1 MIEVKDLRKSFDNK
15 TILNGVNAV
24 MNAGQCNL
32 IIGSSGSGKTVL
44 MKCLVGLFKP
54 DSGDILYSGQNYTQM
69 GPAERKE
76 IRKEIGMLFQG
87 SALFDSL
94 TVEENVLFPLNMF
107 TDWNARKKLDR
118 VNEVLE
124 RVNLKG
130 ANKKFPAEL
139 SGGMMK
145 RVGIARAIVLN
156 PKYLF
161 VDEPNSGL
169 DPQTSGLIDQLIKE
183 ITLEYNITTIIN
195 THDMNSVME
204 MGDYIIYMY
213 QGEKEWEGTSK
224 DIIFSKNER
233 LNDFIFA
240 SEFLRDA
247 KDMRQLEETGK
258 ISNDRNMEEL
268 THDDAPAL
276 VPPSDEENG
285 NNGNNKQ

>member
-1 MIEVKDLRKSFDNK
+1 MIEVKNLKKGFNDKVIIEDVS
-15 TILNGVNAV
+15 AV
-24 MNAGQCNL
+24 METGKCNL
-32 IIGSSGSGKTVL
+32 IIGSSGSGKTVF
-44 MKCLVGLFKP
+44 MKCLIGLFSP
-54 DSGDILYSGQNYTQM
+54 DGGDIIYDDQNFTKM
-69 GPAERKE
+69 SVDEKKE
-76 IRKEIGMLFQG
+76 IRKAIGMLFQG
-87 SALFDSL
+87 SALFSSMN
-94 TVEENVLFPLNMF
+94 VEENVIFPLDMF
-107 TDWNARKKLDR
+107 TRDTHKKKMDR

-183 ITLEYNITTIIN
+183 ITLEYNITTVVN

-204 MGDYIIYMY
+204 IGDHIIYMY
-213 QGEKEWEGTSK
+213 QGKKEWEGNNK
-224 DIIFSKNER
+224 EIIFSKNDR
-233 LNDFIFA
+233 LNEFIFA

-247 KDMRQLEETGK
+247 KDMRMLEETGK
-258 ISNDRNMEEL
+258 IANDRNMAEL
-268 THDDAPAL
+268 TDKGAPTL
-276 VPPSDEENG
+276 VPPPDED
-285 NNGNNKQ
+285 